1 MQSMT
6 ALVIPS
12 AHNQTLTIAQA
23 AVPDIAA
30 DELLLEVKAVGVGIH
45 DSYFLPQELKYPY
58 PIGIEAS
65 GVVARSVT
73 QSQGLHPAT
82 QSPSSA

>member
-12 AHNQTLTIAQA
+12 AHGQAITFAQV

-30 DELLLEVKAVGVGIH
+30 DELW
-45 DSYFLPQELKYPY
+45 
-58 PIGIEAS
+58 
-65 GVVARSVT
+65 
-73 QSQGLHPAT
+73 
-82 QSPSSA
+82 